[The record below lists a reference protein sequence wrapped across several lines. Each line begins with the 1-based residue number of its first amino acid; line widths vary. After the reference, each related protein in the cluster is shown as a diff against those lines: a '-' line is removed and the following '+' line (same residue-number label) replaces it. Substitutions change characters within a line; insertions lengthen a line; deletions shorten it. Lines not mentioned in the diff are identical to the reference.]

1 MFVNGPVGTIQIPSS
16 NRHESMM
23 KPTASSESA
32 PAAGGDSA
40 APAPPD
46 PAVST
51 AAPADAP
58 PASADADAAALKAV
72 YQSLKGRYQAAGF
85 KLSYTAMIIKA
96 VAMALEEHPALDL
109 TIDGADEVD
118 PQWDVTKGLG
128 GCLLR
133 EKVVAYA
140 TRFEIIVVDESKL
153 VAHLGQRSPIP
164 VEVLQFGWQNTL
176 RGLEKTGARPVL
188 RRQGDTPFVTDEG
201 NWILDCHYASIP
213 DAGVLGRQIKEIPGV
228 VEHGLFLGMVHQVIV
243 AGANGVRVL
252 ERK

>member
-1 MFVNGPVGTIQIPSS
+1 MTIEVFKRQ
-16 NRHESMM
+16 
-23 KPTASSESA
+23 AGDY
-32 PAAGGDSA
+32 AAAMVKSDS
-40 APAPPD
+40 
-46 PAVST
+46 VIGLGSGST
-51 AAPADAP
+51 ARYATLRIGERLRSGVIQNVMGVPTSEDTAR
-58 PASADADAAALKAV
+58 L
-72 YQSLKGRYQAAGF
+72 GREAGIP
-85 KLSYTAMIIKA
+85 LTT
-96 VAMALEEHPALDL
+96 LEEHPALDL